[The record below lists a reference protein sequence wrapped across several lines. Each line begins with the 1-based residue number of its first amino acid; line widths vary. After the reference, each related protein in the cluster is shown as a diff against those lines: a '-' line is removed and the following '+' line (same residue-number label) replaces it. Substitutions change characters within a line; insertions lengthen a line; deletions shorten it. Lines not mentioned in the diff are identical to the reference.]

1 MNVGNGKNSALSG
14 FYKRIK
20 SRSGAPTANKA
31 TARKIAVY
39 YYNLMTRGFS
49 FVEEGLK
56 RYEERY
62 KEHQLKSLQKRAKE
76 MGLQLVVA

>member
-1 MNVGNGKNSALSG
+1 
-14 FYKRIK
+14 
-20 SRSGAPTANKA
+20 
-31 TARKIAVY
+31 
-39 YYNLMTRGFS
+39 MTRGFS

-56 RYEERY
+56 KYEERY